1 MKVRHSIKE
10 ATPRSDKGGGAG
22 QGDRIEV
29 ERSGPTLLLQLCL
42 RLWLNRNTKVTILA
56 ELADARNA
64 GPSGCVLFQHKR
76 SVNMSYNSRYL
87 MTSGLNSLFPQFGTN
102 FMRHHAGS
110 IILDTR
116 FAITELVANAWD
128 AGATVVE
135 ISWPDGPGEIVIRDN
150 GTGMTR
156 AEFEERWSILNYNRL
171 ERQGS
176 DIEFPPSV
184 KGNKNRK
191 VFGRNGIGRHAMFH
205 FGHTY
210 TVSTA
215 KNGQRTTAEVKPAD
229 NQAFQIN
236 VISVEPSDKHGT
248 ELRADVVSKPNLDE
262 KTVANLLGS
271 KFIYDP
277 SFRIIVNSTEVKF
290 QDLSQASPSFTVDTP
305 YGVVTVY
312 RFDAQYGRTSD
323 QSGVAWWVKDRLVGS
338 RSWLIGGNPLIDA
351 RSSAGKR
358 LVYVVIADQLESV
371 VKPDWS
377 GFYSSDKLNAI
388 ECAVE
393 DRLRSDIHEYL
404 IATRR
409 DRKRGVIARSR
420 DSLRKLSPISQYQ
433 IAQFID
439 DVQRESPT
447 INERDLSNIVS
458 ILANLELSN
467 TGYSLLEKLAVLS
480 PDDLDGLDEILA
492 EWSIDD
498 AKIVLN
504 ELGRRIKLIEKL
516 QNLVNA
522 AQADELHELQP
533 LFERGLWIFGP
544 QFESISFT
552 SNRTLSTVV
561 RKYFASRD
569 GLRVEDLTTPK
580 KRPDFVALPN
590 SSIGV
595 YSADG
600 FGTDHEVDEIG
611 YVMIVEL
618 KRGGFEISGDEM
630 DQAQHYARELRKA
643 GLSNNTNITCYVL
656 GSSVASGTEEVDIG
670 RGKTNIIAKS
680 YSVVLR
686 QAHNRTFRL
695 KDKIAS
701 RIPTYEDQDMRDIV
715 ANDLFNENIN

>member
-1 MKVRHSIKE
+1 
-10 ATPRSDKGGGAG
+10 
-22 QGDRIEV
+22 
-29 ERSGPTLLLQLCL
+29 
-42 RLWLNRNTKVTILA
+42 
-56 ELADARNA
+56 
-64 GPSGCVLFQHKR
+64 
-76 SVNMSYNSRYL
+76 MSYNSRYL
-87 MTSGLNSLFPQFGTN
+87 MTTGLNSLFPQFGTN

-135 ISWPDGPGEIVIRDN
+135 IYWPDGPGEVVIRDN
-150 GTGMTR
+150 GTGMTQT
-156 AEFEERWSILNYNRL
+156 EFEERWSILNYNRL
-171 ERQGS
+171 ERQGT
-176 DIEFPPSV
+176 DIEFPATV

-205 FGHTY
+205 FSQTY
-210 TVSTA
+210 TVATA
-215 KNGQRTTAEVKPAD
+215 KAGHKTTAEVKPAD

-236 VISVEPSDKHGT
+236 IISLEPSEQHGT
-248 ELRADVVSKPNLDE
+248 ELRASVTTKPNLDE
-262 KTVANLLGS
+262 QGVAKLLGS

-290 QDLSQASPSFTVDTP
+290 QDLSQSSPSFAVDTP
-305 YGVVTVY
+305 YGRVTVY
-312 RFDAQYGRTSD
+312 RFDAQSGRTSD

-358 LVYVVIADQLESV
+358 LMYVVIADQLESV

-377 GFYSSDKLNAI
+377 GFYSSDRLNAI

-404 IATRR
+404 TSTRR

-420 DSLRKLSPISQYQ
+420 ESLRKLSPISQYQ

-467 TGYSLLEKLAVLS
+467 TGYSLLERLAILS

-492 EWSIDD
+492 EWSVDD

-516 QNLVNA
+516 QHLVSA

-552 SNRTLSTVV
+552 SNRTLSTVIK
-561 RKYFASRD
+561 RYFSNHNDLNID
-569 GLRVEDLTTPK
+569 GLTTPR
-580 KRPDFVALPN
+580 KRPDFVVLPN

-600 FGTDHEVDEIG
+600 FGADHEVDEIG
-611 YVMIVEL
+611 HVMIVEL
-618 KRGGFEISGDEM
+618 KRGGFEITGDEM

-656 GSSVASGTEEVDIG
+656 GSSVANGTEDVDIG
-670 RGKTNIIAKS
+670 KGKTIVMAKS

-695 KDKIAS
+695 KDKISS
-701 RIPTYEDQDMRDIV
+701 RIPVYEDQDMRDIV
-715 ANDLFNENIN
+715 SNDLFNENLN